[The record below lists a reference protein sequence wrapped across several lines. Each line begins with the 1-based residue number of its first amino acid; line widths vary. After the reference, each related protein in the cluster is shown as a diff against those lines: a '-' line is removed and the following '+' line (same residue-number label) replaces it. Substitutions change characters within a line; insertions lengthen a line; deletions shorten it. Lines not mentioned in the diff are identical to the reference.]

1 VADNNHTPARRPPR
15 HAGEAEARAAVAAF
29 DLRRLPA
36 DYYANPYPIYHALR
50 GAAPVHRLP
59 DGGYFLSGYDACV
72 AVYKD
77 GRAFSSD
84 KKREFAPKYGDGLLY
99 EHHTTSLVFNDPPLH
114 TRVRRIIAGAFTPR
128 SISDMEQPVS
138 ALVDGLLDRIEA
150 KGSAD
155 LIGDLAAAVPIEVIG
170 NLLAV
175 PRDEREPLRDWSLA
189 ILGALEPVLTP
200 EQQARGETAV
210 KDFLAYL
217 ETLVARRRAKPGD
230 PERDVLTRLIRG
242 EENGERL
249 SERELLHNII
259 FILNAG
265 HETTTNLVG
274 NGLYALLEWP
284 EEKARLLKQPEL
296 IRSAVEEIL
305 RFESPNQLGNRLAVQ
320 PVAVA
325 GVDIAAG
332 TYLTIG
338 IGAANRDPA
347 EFHDPDRLD
356 IAREPNRHL
365 AFGSGPHVCIGLNV
379 ARLEGRIAIGRF
391 LARFPEYRLA
401 GEPVRGGRARFRGF
415 LSLPVAL

>member
-1 VADNNHTPARRPPR
+1 MASASRIEPRFARADQA
-15 HAGEAEARAAVAAF
+15 AAAVAGF
-29 DLRRLPA
+29 DLRGLSA
-36 DYYANPYPIYHALR
+36 SYYANPYPIYHALR
-50 GAAPVHRLP
+50 EAAPVHRLP
-59 DGGYFLSGYDACV
+59 DGGYFLSSHAACV

-77 GRAFSSD
+77 ARAFSSD
-84 KKREFAPKYGDGLLY
+84 KRREFAPKYGDGLLY

-128 SISDMEQPVS
+128 SISDMEQPVM
-138 ALVDGLLDRIEA
+138 ALVDGLLDRIAA

-175 PRDEREPLRDWSLA
+175 PHEEREPLREWSLA

-200 EQQARGETAV
+200 EQQARGEQAV
-210 KDFLAYL
+210 AGFVSYL
-217 ETLVARRRAKPGD
+217 ETLVARRRVKPGD
-230 PERDVLTRLIRG
+230 PERDVLTRLIQG

-284 EEKARLLKQPEL
+284 EEKARLLAEPAL
-296 IRSAVEEIL
+296 IRTAVEEFL
-305 RFESPNQLGNRLAVQ
+305 RFESPNQLGNRLAVA
-320 PVAVA
+320 PVRIE
-325 GVDIAAG
+325 GVEIAAG

-338 IGAANRDPA
+338 IGAANRDPT
-347 EFHDPDRLD
+347 EFPDPDRLD

-391 LARFPEYRLA
+391 LARFPNYRLA

-415 LSLPVAL
+415 LSIPVTL